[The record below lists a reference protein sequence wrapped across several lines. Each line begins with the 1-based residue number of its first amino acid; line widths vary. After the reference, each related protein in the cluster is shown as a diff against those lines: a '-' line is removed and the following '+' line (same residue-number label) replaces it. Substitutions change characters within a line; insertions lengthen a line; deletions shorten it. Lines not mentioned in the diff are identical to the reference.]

1 MFKEVFQLFN
11 FLNKQLKKS
20 CPIFSFFLII
30 MSLLELLS
38 IGIIFPS
45 LNYLVNSENR
55 SFDFIFNY
63 FLSNEPLTTKNKLL
77 IFLAIYFLNYC
88 KAQTLFMILYW
99 WRNNLVYYIENNS
112 SINLYRNYLHFNV
125 ARFKEVN
132 SSEFTK
138 NIIMEIKKARLSIDI
153 V

>member
-11 FLNKQLKKS
+11 FLNKQLKKKVVL
-20 CPIFSFFLII
+20 FFFFLII
-30 MSLLELLS
+30 ASLLELLS

-77 IFLAIYFLNYC
+77 IFLAIYLIIVISKHFL
-88 KAQTLFMILYW
+88 
-99 WRNNLVYYIENNS
+99 
-112 SINLYRNYLHFNV
+112 
-125 ARFKEVN
+125 
-132 SSEFTK
+132 
-138 NIIMEIKKARLSIDI
+138 
-153 V
+153 